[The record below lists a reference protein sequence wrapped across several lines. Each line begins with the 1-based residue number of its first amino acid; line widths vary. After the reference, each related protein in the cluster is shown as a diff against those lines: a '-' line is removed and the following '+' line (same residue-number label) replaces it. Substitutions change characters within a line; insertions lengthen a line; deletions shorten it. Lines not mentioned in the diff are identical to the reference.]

1 MTLLLAGLAAFTAA
15 VIQRITGLGFV
26 LVLIGPFVLL
36 YGPTEGVTAAIL
48 LALVAAVVA
57 VPLVWREVD
66 WRRSVWLIWPGL
78 LTAPLGILVSQVLP
92 EPALLLLI
100 GAMAVFALTA
110 GFLPALAGALRGR
123 SGAVAAGAAGGFM
136 QTASG
141 LSGPALAAHAVG
153 DRWPQRSFT
162 ASVQVIFVVFSGIG
176 VLLRGLPDLAPADTG
191 ILVGVTVLGIVAG
204 TLAAHRVP
212 ATMARRAMLAIAWA
226 GAVVVLV
233 RGVIALAAGPLAS

>member
-1 MTLLLAGLAAFTAA
+1 MTLLLAGITALLAA

-36 YGPTEGVTAAIL
+36 FGPDEGVTTAIL
-48 LALVAAVVA
+48 LALVAAVAA

-66 WRRSVWLIWPGL
+66 WRRSAWLVWPGL
-78 LTAPLGILVSQVLP
+78 LTAPTGVLVSQVLP

-100 GAMAVFALTA
+100 GCLAVFALTA
-110 GFLPALAGALRGR
+110 GFLPALARALSGR
-123 SGAVAAGAAGGFM
+123 SGAVAAGAAAGFM

-153 DRWPQRSFT
+153 DRWPQRSFA
-162 ASVQVIFVVFSGIG
+162 ASVQVIFVVFSGVG
-176 VLLRGLPDLAPADTG
+176 VLLRGVPALPLADTG
-191 ILVGVTVLGIVAG
+191 ILVCVTVVGIVVG
-204 TLAAHRVP
+204 TVAVRWVP
-212 ATMARRAMLAIAWA
+212 ARTARQAMLAIAWA

-233 RGVIALAAGPLAS
+233 RGVVALVAVA